1 MNMGDIPLTYKYLS
15 QIKEMRHRRKKLWIT
30 FALVVLLFAFL
41 FSCTDRGKTVP
52 NEDQFS
58 AKTKL
63 TYEEN
68 GEVVFSYK
76 GVVAADSGK
85 LRYETISGDTSSF
98 TPLVVINRPDLN
110 STYIVVPKKRK
121 FVVYKSEVESDD
133 IPSPLFDEPT
143 GEVERTVTGEEKIN
157 EYATTKY
164 LVKEVFL
171 DGSSSYYIEW
181 LLNGFEYFPI
191 RIEYP
196 IKADDSVNT
205 LIWEISDIKWGKP
218 PKKMFKVPWWYS
230 EADNLFD
237 VMTEDIK

>member
-1 MNMGDIPLTYKYLS
+1 MTLACAVFL
-15 QIKEMRHRRKKLWIT
+15 
-30 FALVVLLFAFL
+30 LVFL
-41 FSCTDRGKTVP
+41 FSCADREKAVP
-52 NEDQFS
+52 NEDRFF
-58 AKTKL
+58 ANTRL
-63 TYEEN
+63 TYEED
-68 GEVVFSYK
+68 GEIVFSYK
-76 GVVAADSGK
+76 GIVAADSGK
-85 LRYETISGDTSSF
+85 LRYETISGDTSYF
-98 TPLVVINRPDLN
+98 IPLVVINRPDLN
-110 STYIVVPKKRK
+110 STYIVVPEKRK
-121 FVVYKSEVESDD
+121 YITYKSDGESED

-143 GEVERTVTGEEKIN
+143 GEVERTVTGEEKVG

-181 LLNGFEYFPI
+181 LLAGLEYFPV

-196 IKADDSVNT
+196 IEEDGHVNV

-218 PKKMFKVPWWYS
+218 PKKMFRVPWWYS

>member
-1 MNMGDIPLTYKYLS
+1 MGDIPLTYKYPS
-15 QIKEMRHRRKKLWIT
+15 RITEKRRKKRLIWIT
-30 FALVVLLFAFL
+30 LACAVFFTVFL
-41 FSCTDRGKTVP
+41 FSCKDRENAVP
-52 NEDQFS
+52 NEDQFF

-63 TYEEN
+63 TYEED

-85 LRYETISGDTSSF
+85 LRYETISGDTSYF
-98 TPLVVINRPDLN
+98 IPLVVINRPDLN
-110 STYIVVPKKRK
+110 STYIVIPEKRK
-121 FVVYKSEVESDD
+121 FVVYKSEVESED
-133 IPSPLFDEPT
+133 IPSAPFDEPT
-143 GEVERTVTGEEKIN
+143 GEVERTIVGEEKVG

-171 DGSSSYYIEW
+171 DGSSSYYYEW
-181 LLNGFEYFPI
+181 LLSGLEYFPI

-196 IKADDSVNT
+196 IEADDSINI
-205 LIWEISDIKWGKP
+205 LIWEISDIRWGKP